1 MEGNFLTFDSSAVW
15 ATVANLYNAVPVTR
29 EHRTTLTSRQQLGQ
43 GQPLSIL
50 CHYYAVI
57 YVFFCASSCQECYGE
72 SKNSQSE
79 RNINYKGNGIYLAFP
94 ATLSMEIQDSA
105 ELLGESTTV
114 WICFYFFPKMKKC

>member
-29 EHRTTLTSRQQLGQ
+29 EHRTTLTGQQQLGQ

-72 SKNSQSE
+72 SKNSHKQIGYALLSS
-79 RNINYKGNGIYLAFP
+79 YLAFP